1 MTPEEY
7 RAKEAADK
15 KVEAQIAAD
24 QVAKAAHVNAEA
36 VVIVGAGGSAF
47 NINGVGFGGSGLL
60 TIGGRPIPTT
70 SWTDTKIRGALPYG
84 VKGAVV
90 LTTSSGVRHGV
101 FPHVPPVVTKTTT
114 TTVETK

>member
-7 RAKEAADK
+7 KAKTAADK
-15 KVEAQIAAD
+15 ANEAQLAAD
-24 QVAKAAHVNAEA
+24 QRAKAAHVNAQE
-36 VVIVGAGGSAF
+36 VVIVGVEGSAF

-70 SWTDTKIRGALPYG
+70 KWDDTKIRGQLPYG
-84 VKGAVV
+84 VAGAVV
-90 LTTSSGVRHGV
+90 LTTSTGVRHGV